1 MSQTGRLMSNF
12 EACEIFCKEEVF
24 EKLNSQERFSLNI
37 TRSLQ
42 VRILI
47 MLKEVR

>member
-12 EACEIFCKEEVF
+12 EACEIFYKEEVF
-24 EKLNSQERFSLNI
+24 EKHNSQERFSLNI